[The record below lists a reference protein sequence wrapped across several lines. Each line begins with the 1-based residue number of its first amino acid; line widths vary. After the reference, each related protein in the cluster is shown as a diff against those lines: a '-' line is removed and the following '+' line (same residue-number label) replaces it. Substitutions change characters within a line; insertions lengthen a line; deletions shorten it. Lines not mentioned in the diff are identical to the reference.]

1 MRKGLGTYTHAA
13 LLLKSRLETRLK
25 KLKEFALQDIKKL
38 TEDLARQDKRQAAK
52 VKGKLEARL
61 DATCTFF
68 DGLPPQK
75 YDRNISER
83 ITEILPQQAPPAD
96 CEWLSTPVRAS
107 LESGTAQLALTVRRE
122 AVCGRCGGWSSVGRC
137 SNGSL
142 VLLLSRFA
150 TH

>member
-1 MRKGLGTYTHAA
+1 MAN
-13 LLLKSRLETRLK
+13 LLKSRLETRLK
-25 KLKEFALQDIKKL
+25 KLKELALQDIVKL

-61 DATCTFF
+61 DATCAFF

-83 ITEILPQQAPPAD
+83 ITEIQPQQAPPAD

-107 LESGTAQLALTVRRE
+107 LERGTAQLAVTVRRE
-122 AVCGRCGGWSSVGRC
+122 VQFEEANLPEPVPELRVAAPAP
-137 SNGSL
+137 
-142 VLLLSRFA
+142 A
-150 TH
+150 TAKPQEGPRA